1 MGRLAE
7 ACLRLFSQARWLARY
22 DFRGDGAHTAT
33 VVCARSKNPMAR
45 IILLDDEA
53 NLRRTLGRLLER
65 EGHQVVAGQTF
76 AEIEAHLHPGAFDL
90 LLTDIVMPEFDG
102 MQVLREVVQRR
113 GCQEPVLL
121 VTGLPTLET
130 ASEAVRSGAFDYI
143 SKPVTKERLLEA
155 VARAV
160 RHVELLRER
169 DRARHKEM
177 DLLKNL
183 AILGQEASLLS
194 HEIKTPITSLR
205 HALAAV
211 ADKLGVAERV
221 VVEGLVKNIQRI
233 ERLLTHTLS
242 FARPLELD
250 LEDVDLVEVARAALG
265 QLESSTARAGVEVEI
280 EAPASKVVVQ
290 ADRQLLE
297 EVAVNLL
304 RNALEACGGKGR
316 VLVSVEA
323 EGSSAWLEVHDSGP
337 GVPPARRDEIFR
349 LFQSSKDGGTGI
361 GLAFSR
367 KIAETHHGTLDLAD
381 SPGPGA
387 CFRMTLPRHAPSGS

>member
-1 MGRLAE
+1 
-7 ACLRLFSQARWLARY
+7 
-22 DFRGDGAHTAT
+22 
-33 VVCARSKNPMAR
+33 MAR
-45 IILLDDEA
+45 IILLDDEP
-53 NLRRTLGRLLER
+53 NLRRTLARLLER

-76 AEIEAHLHPGAFDL
+76 SEIEPHLHPGGFDL

-121 VTGLPTLET
+121 ITGLPTLET

-155 VARAV
+155 VARGV

-221 VVEGLVKNIQRI
+221 VVEGLVVNIQRI

-250 LEDVDLVEVARAALG
+250 LEDVDLFDVARSALQ
-265 QLESSTARAGVEVEI
+265 QLENLPVRRGVQIEI
-280 EAPASKVVVQ
+280 EAPPERVAVQ

-297 EVAVNLL
+297 EAAVNLV
-304 RNALEACGGKGR
+304 RNACEACDGKGR
-316 VLVSVEA
+316 VLISVEA
-323 EGSSAWLEVHDSGP
+323 EGSSAWLEVHDTGP

-367 KIAETHHGTLDLAD
+367 KIAESHHGTLDLAD
-381 SPGPGA
+381 TPGPGA

>member
-1 MGRLAE
+1 
-7 ACLRLFSQARWLARY
+7 
-22 DFRGDGAHTAT
+22 
-33 VVCARSKNPMAR
+33 MAR
-45 IILLDDEA
+45 IILLDDES
-53 NLRRTLGRLLER
+53 NLRRTLARLLER
-65 EGHQVVAGQTF
+65 EGHQVVAGQSF
-76 AEIEAHLHPGAFDL
+76 SEIEAHLHPGGFDL
-90 LLTDIVMPEFDG
+90 LLSDIVMPEFDG

-113 GCQEPVLL
+113 GCQEPVVLI
-121 VTGLPTLET
+121 TGLPTLET

-155 VARAV
+155 VARGV

-183 AILGQEASLLS
+183 AILGQDASLLS

-221 VVEGLVKNIQRI
+221 VVEGLVVNIQRI

-250 LEDVDLVEVARAALG
+250 LEEVDLFDIARSALH
-265 QLESSTARAGVEVEI
+265 QLENLPVRQGVQIEI
-280 EAPASKVVVQ
+280 ESPPERVIAQ

-297 EVAVNLL
+297 EAAVNLV
-304 RNALEACGGKGR
+304 RNACEACEGKGR
-316 VLVSVEA
+316 VLISVEA
-323 EGSSAWLEVHDSGP
+323 EGSSVWLEVHDTGP

-367 KIAETHHGTLDLAD
+367 KIAESHQGTLNLAD
-381 SPGPGA
+381 TPGPGA

>member
-1 MGRLAE
+1 
-7 ACLRLFSQARWLARY
+7 
-22 DFRGDGAHTAT
+22 
-33 VVCARSKNPMAR
+33 MAR

-53 NLRRTLGRLLER
+53 NLRRTLARMLER
-65 EGHQVVAGQTF
+65 EGYQVIAGQSF
-76 AEIEAHLHPGAFDL
+76 AEVQEHLHPGAFDL
-90 LLTDIVMPEFDG
+90 LLSDIVMPEFDG
-102 MQVLREVVQRR
+102 MQVLHEVVERR
-113 GCQEPVLL
+113 GCREPVLL
-121 VTGLPTLET
+121 ITGLPTLET

-155 VARAV
+155 IVRAV

-169 DRARHKEM
+169 DRARNKEM

-183 AILGQEASLLS
+183 AILGQEASLLT
-194 HEIKTPITSLR
+194 HEIRTPITSLR

-211 ADKLGVAERV
+211 ADRLGVDEKV
-221 VVEGLVKNIQRI
+221 VVGDLLKNIQRI

-250 LEDVDLVEVARAALG
+250 LEDVDLVEVANAAIR
-265 QLESSTARAGVEVEI
+265 QLDALPAREGMTIEVEQPS
-280 EAPASKVVVQ
+280 ERACVH

-297 EVAVNLL
+297 EVVVNLL
-304 RNALEACGGKGR
+304 RNACEACLSNGR
-316 VLVSVEA
+316 ILVSVQA
-323 EGSSAWLEVHDSGP
+323 EGQSAWIEVHDTGP

-367 KIAETHHGTLDLAD
+367 KIAESHQGTLDLVDA
-381 SPGPGA
+381 PGPGA
-387 CFRMTLPRHAPSGS
+387 CFRMTLPRAVSADPQSPS